1 MNSNPLEIDPRSVK
15 QKLEDGERFVL
26 LDCRER
32 DEYAIVRIAGA
43 ELWPMS
49 EISDQLPRLAKH
61 RDQEIV
67 VYCHHSLR
75 SLQVAVWLRQQG
87 YLQVSSLA
95 GGIDRW
101 AVEIDPGL
109 PRY

>member
-1 MNSNPLEIDPRSVK
+1 MNMIPLEIDPRTVK
-15 QKLEDGERFVL
+15 QKLDSGERLVL

-32 DEYAIVRIAGA
+32 DEYEIVRIAGA

-49 EISDQLPRLAKH
+49 EISDQLPNLAQQ
-61 RDQEIV
+61 RNEQLI
-67 VYCHHSLR
+67 VYCHHGTR
-75 SLQVAVWLRQQG
+75 SMQVTAWLRQQG
-87 YLQVSSLA
+87 FANVTSLA

-101 AVEIDPGL
+101 AMEVDRAL